1 MIFLSPAG
9 VRVATLT
16 PADDIHIHGEQKRSL
31 ALAPPSHRLQV
42 ERGLLKVLIVPE
54 LWSIPFLVVVGTYYR
69 FPSSSSESDSEGSG
83 GLTLL

>member
-1 MIFLSPAG
+1 VKAILIFLSPAG

-42 ERGLLKVLIVPE
+42 ERGLLKILIVAE
-54 LWSIPFLVVVGTYYR
+54 LWDALSWLLLVY
-69 FPSSSSESDSEGSG
+69 
-83 GLTLL
+83 LL